1 MLQIRIVAG
10 AEVRLR
16 VVGVKVDPTEI
27 VRATPLVLLTSTRAS
42 SLEYLLVAFGPWH
55 ADHLAG
61 FYSFDAFA

>member
-27 VRATPLVLLTSTRAS
+27 VRATPLTLPTSMSNPTT
-42 SLEYLLVAFGPWH
+42 
-55 ADHLAG
+55 
-61 FYSFDAFA
+61 